1 MFFLDPAAQLAPE
14 LAIGQFGYIRAQ
26 NNQIFLG
33 IIQPTNEPNS
43 FDITDLNGNDKI
55 RKVQVLSVTPIT
67 SAQFAA

>member
-1 MFFLDPAAQLAPE
+1 MFFLDPAAELTPE
-14 LAIGQFGYIRAQ
+14 MAVGQFGYIRAQ

-33 IIQPTNEPNS
+33 IIQMTNEPNS

-55 RKVQVLSVTPIT
+55 RKVQVLSVTPII